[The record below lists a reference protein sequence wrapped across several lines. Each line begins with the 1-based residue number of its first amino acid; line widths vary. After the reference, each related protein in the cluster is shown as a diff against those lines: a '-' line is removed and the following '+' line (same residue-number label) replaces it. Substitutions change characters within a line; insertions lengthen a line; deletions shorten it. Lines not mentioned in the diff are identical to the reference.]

1 MLIRTIFKI
10 HVKTGRE
17 ANKVV
22 LAENVLVD
30 MYRHGYCE
38 KGSGQHEFLY
48 LTMEKEDMPES
59 PSEKNV
65 SF

>member
-1 MLIRTIFKI
+1 M
-10 HVKTGRE
+10 
-17 ANKVV
+17 V

-30 MYRHGYCE
+30 MYRHDYCE

-48 LTMEKEDMPES
+48 LTMEEEDMPES
-59 PSEKNV
+59 PSEKNA